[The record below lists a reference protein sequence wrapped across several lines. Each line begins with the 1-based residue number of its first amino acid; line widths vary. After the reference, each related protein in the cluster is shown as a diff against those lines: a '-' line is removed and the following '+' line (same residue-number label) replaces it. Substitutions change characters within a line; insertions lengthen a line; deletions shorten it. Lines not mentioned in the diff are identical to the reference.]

1 MCWWFFFLFFFSF
14 LIVPEGLILKLFS
27 WFCCGSNV
35 RRPQILLRLS
45 CSDEPQR
52 AREPAR
58 EPLLGALLGTEGRM
72 SVCPSVL
79 LATWSRFA
87 TAGKKKKHRET
98 VCFFSVEIFPALPAS
113 PSWLFPVEM
122 WGRGGAA
129 EDGGG
134 GMWGRLCPGGA
145 HPRDAPRKGG
155 AQHLTSPSPHV
166 LAGGAQR
173 PAAVSQRTSQF
184 LFGSRGALPLLRPHP
199 TGGERRSIA

>member
-1 MCWWFFFLFFFSF
+1 MSHSVRENRHGNLCWELCWA
-14 LIVPEGLILKLFS
+14 
-27 WFCCGSNV
+27 
-35 RRPQILLRLS
+35 
-45 CSDEPQR
+45 QR
-52 AREPAR
+52 AVCLSAR
-58 EPLLGALLGTEGRM
+58 
-72 SVCPSVL
+72 PSFWPHGLVL
-79 LATWSRFA
+79 PQQE
-87 TAGKKKKHRET
+87 KKKKHRET

-155 AQHLTSPSPHV
+155 AQHLTSPSPPQ

-173 PAAVSQRTSQF
+173 PAAVSQRASQF